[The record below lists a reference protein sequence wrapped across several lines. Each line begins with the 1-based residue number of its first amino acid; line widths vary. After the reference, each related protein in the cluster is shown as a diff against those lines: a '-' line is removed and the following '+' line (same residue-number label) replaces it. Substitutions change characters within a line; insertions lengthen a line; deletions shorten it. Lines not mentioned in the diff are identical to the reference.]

1 MISAYKSSMWLF
13 FGLPFLVIFVMCMI
27 HASES
32 LDKIKLHWNE
42 HRCNPIYIPFAGYIR
57 PDIGVESNFQHCI
70 NMFGQDIFK
79 EIIDS
84 LMALFATL
92 TTTLT
97 DMAGPLAG
105 FRDMFAR
112 LRNFLFSFGAQT
124 FGKITNSMSS
134 MTFILT
140 KIRDV
145 LKRFAGSG
153 YLGAFMVNTGI
164 DFIMSFVMSIVSVIK
179 GFVYALLAISVILA
193 LFQPE
198 MLVLAIVLAS
208 MIGAS
213 GF

>member
-1 MISAYKSSMWLF
+1 MWLF
-13 FGLPFLVIFVMCMI
+13 FGLPFLVIFGMCLI

-42 HRCNPIYIPFAGYIR
+42 YRCNPMYIPFAGYIR

-79 EIIDS
+79 IVLDA
-84 LMALFATL
+84 LMALFKDLTSTL
-92 TTTLT
+92 TE
-97 DMAGPLAG
+97 MSGPLAG
-105 FRDMFAR
+105 FRDIFSR

-153 YLGAFMVNTGI
+153 YVGAFIVNAGV
-164 DFIMSFVMSIVSVIK
+164 DFIISFVMAIISVIK
-179 GFVYALLAISVILA
+179 GFVYALLAISIILA

>member
-1 MISAYKSSMWLF
+1 MWLF
-13 FGLPFLVIFVMCMI
+13 FGLPALVIFAMCMI

-57 PDIGVESNFQHCI
+57 PDVGVESNFQHCI
-70 NMFGQDIFK
+70 NMFGHDIFRS
-79 EIIDS
+79 IIDAIMS
-84 LMALFATL
+84 LFKEL
-92 TTTLT
+92 TSSLT
-97 DMAGPLAG
+97 EMQGPLAG
-105 FRDMFAR
+105 FRDMFSR
-112 LRNFLFSFGAQT
+112 LRNFIFSFGAQT

-140 KIRDV
+140 KIRDI

-153 YLGAFMVNTGI
+153 YIGAFLTNAGI
-164 DFIMSFVMSIVSVIK
+164 DFMVSFVMAIVSVIK
-179 GFVYALLAISVILA
+179 GFVYAILAISIL
-193 LFQPE
+193 LILTGDLP
-198 MLVLAIVLAS
+198 MLILGITLAA